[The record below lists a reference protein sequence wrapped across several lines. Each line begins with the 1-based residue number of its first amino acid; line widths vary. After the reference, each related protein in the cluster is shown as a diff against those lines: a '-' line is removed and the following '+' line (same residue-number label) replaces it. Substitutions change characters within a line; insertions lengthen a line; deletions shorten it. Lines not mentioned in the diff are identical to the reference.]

1 MEPLC
6 VSPAQAPLLTD
17 CEVYGD
23 GCGEGAGA
31 FSCICSFGSRLN
43 TSALIQVQRHLPS
56 EGGGE
61 WWGETP
67 SPGYSSRSLGLGA
80 MHVPLPTS
88 QTGPFLKQ
96 GKKKKAQFE
105 NLLPKE
111 GYTCGRG
118 SGECGARLWGR
129 GGLAGTDW
137 EDLAPVR
144 FSSRGL
150 PGSVRGREAGE
161 DCLV

>member
-1 MEPLC
+1 M
-6 VSPAQAPLLTD
+6 V
-17 CEVYGD
+17 
-23 GCGEGAGA
+23 
-31 FSCICSFGSRLN
+31 
-43 TSALIQVQRHLPS
+43 
-56 EGGGE
+56 
-61 WWGETP
+61 GETP

-96 GKKKKAQFE
+96 GKKKKKKRS
-105 NLLPKE
+105 LK
-111 GYTCGRG
+111 TCCQRKGTLVEEEVESVG
-118 SGECGARLWGR
+118 PDCGGG

>member
-1 MEPLC
+1 M
-6 VSPAQAPLLTD
+6 V
-17 CEVYGD
+17 
-23 GCGEGAGA
+23 GE
-31 FSCICSFGSRLN
+31 N
-43 TSALIQVQRHLPS
+43 
-56 EGGGE
+56 
-61 WWGETP
+61 P
-67 SPGYSSRSLGLGA
+67 SPGYSSRSLGPCMSLFPHPRLG
-80 MHVPLPTS
+80 PS
-88 QTGPFLKQ
+88 SSK

-129 GGLAGTDW
+129 GLAGTDW

>member
-1 MEPLC
+1 MVGGNPL
-6 VSPAQAPLLTD
+6 
-17 CEVYGD
+17 
-23 GCGEGAGA
+23 
-31 FSCICSFGSRLN
+31 SRVLF
-43 TSALIQVQRHLPS
+43 QK
-56 EGGGE
+56 
-61 WWGETP
+61 
-67 SPGYSSRSLGLGA
+67 LGA
-80 MHVPLPTS
+80 WGHACPSSHIPDWALP
-88 QTGPFLKQ
+88 QAR
-96 GKKKKAQFE
+96 KKKKAQFE

-129 GGLAGTDW
+129 GLAGTDW